1 MRVIRFD
8 KKSERSHFLQT
19 NKYYDI
25 YNMTDLLKIHK
36 IVISLVHVLLLMS
49 NCFRRRLSIDLS
61 SIYQTNKPDK
71 FGIKFWLCDVN
82 NKYIINGFS
91 YLGKDERRKYLIS
104 LEEFIVLKLMEPFI
118 RCIKNVI
125 TDNFF
130 RSGHKV
136 AKNTTIVGTIRGNK
150 RELAKL
156 AKERKDKM
164 TLFSSKLYKSN
175 YICLIAY
182 KSKPTKKKCLC

>member
-71 FGIKFWLCDVN
+71 FGIKF
-82 NKYIINGFS
+82 
-91 YLGKDERRKYLIS
+91 
-104 LEEFIVLKLMEPFI
+104 
-118 RCIKNVI
+118 
-125 TDNFF
+125 
-130 RSGHKV
+130 
-136 AKNTTIVGTIRGNK
+136 
-150 RELAKL
+150 
-156 AKERKDKM
+156 
-164 TLFSSKLYKSN
+164 
-175 YICLIAY
+175 
-182 KSKPTKKKCLC
+182 

>member
-1 MRVIRFD
+1 M
-8 KKSERSHFLQT
+8 
-19 NKYYDI
+19 
-25 YNMTDLLKIHK
+25 
-36 IVISLVHVLLLMS
+36 
-49 NCFRRRLSIDLS
+49 
-61 SIYQTNKPDK
+61 
-71 FGIKFWLCDVN
+71 N

-150 RELAKL
+150 RELPKL

-182 KSKPTKKKCLC
+182 KSKPTKKKCLCISFMHKSMQKSKKVTNIYRKWLVFIIIQNLVLDVADQARKYNVKSKSCRYHLQIFFNILDIACMFLYNGFV

>member
-130 RSGHKV
+130 RNGHKV